1 MLQFGSSIHSLT
13 NMNMERRELQS
24 KKREDLGK
32 FKRRLHVITFYETAI
47 GLNIGGSSLD
57 DVRTPQCILLLL
69 LCFVLITNGI
79 VIFWFRES
87 RQVWSTSHGETLLN
101 VDKSGRH
108 AVAFDSG
115 VNDRNK
121 TKGRIF
127 SLHTA
132 IKFNYDSGYL
142 IRKGN

>member
-1 MLQFGSSIHSLT
+1 
-13 NMNMERRELQS
+13 MNMERRELQS

-32 FKRRLHVITFYETAI
+32 FKRKLHVITFYETAI

-87 RQVWSTSHGETLLN
+87 RQV
-101 VDKSGRH
+101 
-108 AVAFDSG
+108 
-115 VNDRNK
+115 
-121 TKGRIF
+121 
-127 SLHTA
+127 
-132 IKFNYDSGYL
+132 
-142 IRKGN
+142 